1 MEQRLEVWIHELR
14 PNAAQQAV
22 DGGHLALAQIG
33 GRGGGRSGGGLCVC
47 LVGSRGRQSCRQRIG
62 CRRLMAVSVAPDVMH
77 DGGVEESLH
86 VILDEKAQFGYF
98 SPAPLWSEP
107 YALTVGKTLVLR
119 YRIILHPG
127 RGDGLQLDREW
138 RRFQAPRRARGG

>member
-1 MEQRLEVWIHELR
+1 MDLSFV
-14 PNAAQQAV
+14 NAAT
-22 DGGHLALAQIG
+22 
-33 GRGGGRSGGGLCVC
+33 GRTAGIAILDHPENLRFP
-47 LVGSRGRQSCRQRIG
+47 SRW
-62 CRRLMAVSVAPDVMH
+62 
-77 DGGVEESLH
+77 H

-107 YALTVGKTLVLR
+107 YALPAGKTFVLR
-119 YRIILHPG
+119 YRIVLHPG